1 MNLNGNILLG
11 VLLSEVTSSV
21 ELLPRGAR
29 GRGKGQ
35 PEKVNWPA
43 QGQTA
48 LFATPCASCSHS
60 GPLEGQILYKGFGCQ
75 PKL

>member
-11 VLLSEVTSSV
+11 VLLSKVISSA

-29 GRGKGQ
+29 GRERGQ

-43 QGQTA
+43 QGQT
-48 LFATPCASCSHS
+48 H
-60 GPLEGQILYKGFGCQ
+60 
-75 PKL
+75 